1 MNKKYVKCKCKECN
15 LSNSESKCPLL
26 AKINFFIEENK
37 RIKDTYQRLIDKVR
51 QLNADIYN

>member
-15 LSNSESKCPLL
+15 LSESKCPLL

-37 RIKDTYQRLIDKVR
+37 RIQEAHQRLIDKVR
-51 QLNADIYN
+51 QLNNDIYN